1 MRLDRKKSYL
11 PTIDKSP
18 AIKITASNRPSVN
31 VVAGRISR
39 TLSLRRNLYRC
50 RNRAVLI
57 ARFKSRQNNQIT
69 LTQI

>member
-1 MRLDRKKSYL
+1 MRLNRKKNYL

-39 TLSLRRNLYRC
+39 TLSLWCDFYRG

-57 ARFKSRQNNQIT
+57 VAFKSRQNNQIT
-69 LTQI
+69 LTHI